1 MLSGVRPKRTP
12 CQGHD
17 YVNVL
22 VLNSGSSSVKFALL
36 GIAARASENSPPL
49 VIATGSIKGIGGHAT
64 LDSTTERGGHVVLE
78 RSVADH
84 REALEWTFEHLRS
97 LTDEAEGASLLK
109 SVEVVGHRIVHG
121 GDQFQAAVRIN
132 DSVLNAM
139 ESLSEL
145 APLHNPAGLAGI
157 RAALAALGPHVPH
170 IAVFDTAFHQA
181 MPARAFTYA
190 IPLDLADRHRIRRY
204 GFHGIAHASLL
215 AAYAAFTG
223 KEVEDVR
230 VVIFHLGNGCSA
242 AAVRYG
248 RSIDTSMGFTPLEG
262 LVMGTRSGD
271 IDPSVVSYLVRHEG
285 VEAEVVERWLNERSG
300 LLGIS
305 GRSRDMSAL
314 LFAAE
319 QDDDERADLAIDV
332 FCYRARKYLGG
343 YLAALGGADAV
354 IFGGGIGENVPR
366 VRASICE
373 NMQWCGLTID
383 KERNAQAVGLK
394 PGAAARISPD
404 DARLP
409 AYVIPA
415 DEESWIARET
425 ARWVLAENA

>member
-1 MLSGVRPKRTP
+1 MP

-17 YVNVL
+17 YVNAL

-36 GIAARASENSPPL
+36 GIAARASENSTPL
-49 VIATGSIKGIGGHAT
+49 VIAKGSIKGIGGHAT
-64 LDSTTERGGHVVLE
+64 LDSATERGGHVVVE
-78 RSVADH
+78 RSVTDH
-84 REALEWTFEHLRS
+84 RQALEWTFEHLRS

-109 SVEVVGHRIVHG
+109 IVEVVGHRIVHG
-121 GDQFQAAVRIN
+121 GDYFQGAVRID
-132 DSVLNAM
+132 DSVMKTM

-157 RAALAALGPHVPH
+157 RAARAALGPGTPN
-170 IAVFDTAFHQA
+170 IAVFDTAFHHA
-181 MPARAFTYA
+181 MPARASTYA
-190 IPLDLADRHRIRRY
+190 IPLDLAARHRIRRY

-215 AAYAAFTG
+215 AGFAAFTG
-223 KEVEDVR
+223 QAVEDVS

-242 AAVRYG
+242 AAVRHG

-271 IDPSVVSYLVRHEG
+271 IDPAVVSYLVRHEG

-305 GRSRDMSAL
+305 GRSRDMSVL
-314 LFAAE
+314 LNAAE
-319 QDDDERADLAIDV
+319 QGDDERAALAIDV
-332 FCYRARKYLGG
+332 FCYRGRKYLGG

-366 VRASICE
+366 VRAGICE
-373 NMQWCGLTID
+373 NMQWCGLSID

-394 PGAAARISPD
+394 PGGAARISAD

-415 DEESWIARET
+415 DEESWIAREST
-425 ARWVLAENA
+425 RCVLAENA

>member
-1 MLSGVRPKRTP
+1 M
-12 CQGHD
+12 
-17 YVNVL
+17 NAL

-36 GIAARASENSPPL
+36 GIAAGASENSPPL
-49 VIATGSIKGIGGHAT
+49 VIANGSVKGIGGQAT
-64 LDSTTERGGHVVLE
+64 LESTTERGGHVVLE

-84 REALEWTFEHLRS
+84 PEALEWTFQFLSS
-97 LTDEAEGASLLK
+97 LTTASGSSSLLK
-109 SVEVVGHRIVHG
+109 TVEVVGHRIVHG
-121 GDQFQAAVRIN
+121 GDRFQAAVRI
-132 DSVLNAM
+132 DDAVMKTM

-157 RAALAALGPHVPH
+157 RAARAALGPGIPN
-170 IAVFDTAFHQA
+170 IAVFDTAFHQT
-181 MPARAFTYA
+181 MPARASTYA

-215 AAYAAFTG
+215 AGYAAFTG
-223 KEVEDVR
+223 KAVEEVS

-285 VEAEVVERWLNERSG
+285 VEAEVVEQWLNERSG

-314 LFAAE
+314 LAAAE
-319 QDDDERADLAIDV
+319 EDDDQRAALAIDV

-366 VRASICE
+366 VRAGICD
-373 NMQWCGLTID
+373 NMQWCGLSID

-404 DARLP
+404 DAALP

-415 DEESWIARET
+415 DEESWIAREL
-425 ARWVLAENA
+425 ARYLLTENA